1 MGLIFRLSLL
11 SFGLSFKRAL
21 AFRANLVFGSLMA
34 LVTTTAA
41 VVTVIVIYTQVDVLA
56 GWSRGEVL
64 LVIGCYQLL
73 SGVLATFIEP
83 NVMWFDSRVRNGE
96 LDEILLKSVPSLYLA
111 TLGTQAPLGLAGI
124 FFGLLVIGIGLPD
137 HFDLVN
143 LLTGTATLMSALMLL
158 WATRVLIMLVSLWA
172 PSLTLDVMYDAL
184 WQFGRYPVTIYKQP
198 VRIFLTSVIPI
209 GLMTTVP
216 AMALTRGIAIPVV
229 ALCAAVGIGVI
240 VLVGRLWSKSLRRY
254 TSATS

>member
-34 LVTTTAA
+34 LATTAAA

-64 LVIGCYQLL
+64 VVVGCYQLL
-73 SGVLATFIEP
+73 SGVLSTFIEP
-83 NVMWFDSRVRNGE
+83 NVMWFDSRVRSGE
-96 LDEILLKSVPSLYLA
+96 LDEILLKPVPSLYLA
-111 TLGTQAPLGLAGI
+111 TLGMQAPLGLAGI
-124 FFGLLVIGIGLPD
+124 FFGLLVIGIGLPG

-143 LLTGTATLMSALMLL
+143 LLTGTATLLSALVLL
-158 WATRVLIMLVSLWA
+158 WATRVLIMLVSLWV

-198 VRIFLTSVIPI
+198 VRTVLTSVIPI
-209 GLMTTVP
+209 GLMTTSP
-216 AMALTRGIAIPVV
+216 AIALTRGLELPLL
-229 ALCAAVGIGVI
+229 ALAVGAGLGSCSLVI
-240 VLVGRLWSKSLRRY
+240 WLWSRSLRRY